1 VAILPVGELN
11 TSHRRLQDAPR
22 DARGGS
28 GLEAPAAWVYAALMK
43 RRGGALQRKW
53 KRDRERKLFTE
64 RALWGAGFTLV
75 AGVDEVGM
83 GPLAGPVVAAA
94 VVLPHDVAVDGVAD
108 SKTIPRA
115 KRETLADQIRAIAL
129 AVGIGTVE
137 VEEIDQ
143 INIYQSGLLA
153 MRRAVAALPVPPH
166 HLLVDSRRIPDCVI
180 QQTCV
185 DDGDETVY
193 SIAAA
198 SIVAK
203 VHRDRLMCDL
213 DARFPGY
220 GFAAHAGYATAG
232 HLKAL
237 RSLGPSP
244 VHRRSFAP
252 VRALLPAV

>member
-1 VAILPVGELN
+1 M
-11 TSHRRLQDAPR
+11 RR
-22 DARGGS
+22 S
-28 GLEAPAAWVYAALMK
+28 MK

-53 KRDRERKLFTE
+53 KRDRDRKLFTE
-64 RALWGAGFTLV
+64 RALWGAGFALV

-83 GPLAGPVVAAA
+83 GPLAGPVIAAA
-94 VVLPHDVAVDGVAD
+94 VVLPSDIALDGIAD
-108 SKTIPRA
+108 SKTVPRA
-115 KRETLADQIRAIAL
+115 KREGLAEQIRSLAV

-143 INIYQSGLLA
+143 INIYQSGLQA
-153 MRRAVAALPVPPH
+153 MRRAVAALHVVPH
-166 HLLVDSRRIPDCVI
+166 HLLIDSRRIPDCEI

-203 VHRDRLMCDL
+203 VFRDRLMCEL
-213 DARFPGY
+213 DERYPGY
-220 GFAAHAGYATAG
+220 GFAAHAGYATAA